1 MSATIFLILRVLGT
15 ASLYAF
21 LGLGFYLLWRDLKR
35 EAGWAAA
42 HQPPTISLLRQV
54 GEAPQ
59 TLRFNIQEVIIGRDP
74 ACDCVL
80 EESTVSA
87 QHTRLLF
94 RRGQWWVEDLRST
107 NGTTLN
113 LEPVTA
119 PMVVASGDELRCGQ
133 ASLIITVGDHS

>member
-1 MSATIFLILRVLGT
+1 MSATILLVLRMLGT

-21 LGLGFYLLWRDLKR
+21 LGIGFYLLWRDLKR

-42 HQPPTISLLRQV
+42 HQPPAITLLRQV
-54 GEAPQ
+54 GDAPL
-59 TLRFNIQEVIIGRDP
+59 TLRFNLPEVIIGRDP

-87 QHTRLLF
+87 QHTRLSF

-107 NGTTLN
+107 NGTFLN

-119 PMVVASGDELRCGQ
+119 PLVIANGDELRCGQ
-133 ASLIITVGDHS
+133 ASLIITLGDNP